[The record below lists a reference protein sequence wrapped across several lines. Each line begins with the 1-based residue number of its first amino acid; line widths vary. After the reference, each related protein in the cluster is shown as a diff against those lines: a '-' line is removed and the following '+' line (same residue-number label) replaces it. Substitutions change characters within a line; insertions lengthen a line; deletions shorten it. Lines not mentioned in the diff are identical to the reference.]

1 MRKPFAE
8 FLGTYFLVFAGVG
21 AMVAD
26 EVTGGGVTHV
36 GVALSFGLVVLAMI
50 YAFGDVSGAHLN
62 PAVSIGFWL
71 ARRFETREL
80 PGYLVAQ
87 VLGALAAAYTL
98 RFLFPTSES
107 LGTTAPSGGAWQ
119 SFLIEVM
126 LTSML
131 MLVILAV
138 SIGSKEK
145 GTMAGI
151 AVGGT
156 IALEALFAGP
166 ISGASMNP
174 ARSIGPAI
182 ASGLTNDLWI
192 YLGAPIFG
200 AAVAVPI
207 AALVWGKA
215 PPASGE
221 GD

>member
-1 MRKPFAE
+1 MRKPLAE
-8 FLGTYFLVFAGVG
+8 FLGTYCLVFAGAG
-21 AMVAD
+21 AIVAD

-36 GVALSFGLVVLAMI
+36 GVALTFGLVVLAMI

-71 ARRFETREL
+71 ARRFETRQL

-87 VLGALAAAYTL
+87 LLGAVAASYTL
-98 RFLFPTSES
+98 RFLFPASGS
-107 LGTTAPSGGAWQ
+107 LGVTSPSGAAWQ
-119 SFLIEVM
+119 SFLLEVI
-126 LTSML
+126 LTAML

-174 ARSIGPAI
+174 ARSIGPAV

-192 YLGAPIFG
+192 YLGAPVFG
-200 AAVAVPI
+200 AALAVPI
-207 AALVWGKA
+207 AALVWGQA
-215 PPASGE
+215 PPAPDE
-221 GD
+221 RE